1 MHLSC
6 SSYQQIYLVDKYK
19 MASLRK
25 INFEI
30 IKKNNGKFCIKVNN
44 KLLKTPKENLV
55 ELPNFSLAKILLQDY
70 KSKIKSKDVNIVSAI
85 KITNT
90 AIDKIKPQNSY
101 YIDEI
106 TNNLNNDVLCYFSS
120 SPEELVNIQNKEWL
134 PLIHYMKSSYD
145 IDLTYTSNLF
155 AINQKTESL
164 SKLKNILKE
173 ENIFRLSA
181 FYTLSQITK
190 SIIIP
195 LALVNNKISA
205 KKAFENSNLE
215 ELYQI
220 SKWGKDEEAFN
231 RLNTIKVDIR
241 NIKKYYD
248 SV

>member
-1 MHLSC
+1 MDHL
-6 SSYQQIYLVDKYK
+6 KK
-19 MASLRK
+19 FK
-25 INFEI
+25 II
-30 IKKNNGKFCIKVNN
+30 IVEEKNGKYLIKRNN
-44 KLLKTPKENLV
+44 KFIKTPGGNLI
-55 ELPNFSLAKILLQDY
+55 ELPSMKLAKILLKEY
-70 KSKIKSKDVNIVSAI
+70 ESNLKTKNINLVSPI

-90 AIDKIKPQNSY
+90 AIDKIKTMHNF

-106 TNNLNNDVLCYFSS
+106 TYNLNSDVICYFASF
-120 SPEELVNIQNKEWL
+120 PEKLLNLQNKEWL
-134 PLIHYMKSSYD
+134 PLIHYMKKSYN
-145 IDLTYTSNLF
+145 IELIYTSNLF
-155 AINQKTESL
+155 AINQKSESL
-164 SKLKNILKE
+164 LKLKNILQE
-173 ENIFRLSA
+173 INIFKLSA

-195 LALVNNKISA
+195 LALVNNKISV

-231 RLNTIKVDIR
+231 RLNAIKVDIR